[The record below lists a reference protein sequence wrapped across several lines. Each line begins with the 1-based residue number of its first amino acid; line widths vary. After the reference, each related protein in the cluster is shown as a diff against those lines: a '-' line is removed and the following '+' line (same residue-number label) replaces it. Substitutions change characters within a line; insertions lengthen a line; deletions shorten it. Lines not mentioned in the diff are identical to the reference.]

1 MPLADGIGGSLLL
14 KSRRWSLRRA
24 RLDCLG
30 VFLVARDDE
39 RLFAAGKS
47 GRAEHVLNPLP
58 FTAQPCTPLPVG
70 TRARAWVKKRLGTP
84 PPPPAPAPQPFGS
97 RTESQALVVVLV
109 LGQHVPSCCLLL
121 SNYLQVQ
128 NVWGPPGSNTSG
140 FDEFVRSIHSNAA
153 KGRAAGVVSCSGFVS
168 ARSRARGPGGSA
180 RRRRWSARRR
190 RRSARSTALR
200 GRIRAQNGLRHRAA
214 RPAWKGPRRP

>member
-14 KSRRWSLRRA
+14 KSRRWSLLRA

-47 GRAEHVLNPLP
+47 GRSASLEHFFSGASPLHYYP
-58 FTAQPCTPLPVG
+58 AGHASPGFDEKAPR
-70 TRARAWVKKRLGTP
+70 RAPRP
-84 PPPPAPAPQPFGS
+84 HSPPAIWLAD
-97 RTESQALVVVLV
+97 RVAQALVVVLV

-121 SNYLQVQ
+121 ANYLQVQ
-128 NVWGPPGSNTSG
+128 NVWSPPGSNTSG

-153 KGRAAGVVSCSGFVS
+153 KGRAAGVVS
-168 ARSRARGPGGSA
+168 
-180 RRRRWSARRR
+180 
-190 RRSARSTALR
+190 
-200 GRIRAQNGLRHRAA
+200 
-214 RPAWKGPRRP
+214 